1 MGLLTKAAAV
11 VVPVGLVVGGIA
23 YGFSRHSSSS
33 DDTLGQC
40 TARVHGLTVVLTA
53 EQARNASL
61 ISAIS
66 VRRGMPAHAATIAL
80 ATALQESKLYN
91 LRGGD
96 RDSLGLFQQRH
107 SQGWGTRRQILDPVH
122 ATNAFYD
129 ALERVPGYDSLPVTV
144 AAQRVQHSGYPSAYA
159 AYERDARALA
169 SALTGYSPAAFACHV
184 AATSAT
190 AGAAAPAARRAASLR
205 RALATAFGA
214 TRVSVQAGAH
224 LHVEASSTTRGW
236 ALASYVVSHA
246 AALGVSTV
254 SYAGRSWTTGS
265 DRGWQ
270 ARTEGGRSGAGG
282 VSGATG
288 SDVAVVVD

>member
-11 VVPVGLVVGGIA
+11 VVPVGLVVGAIA
-23 YGFSRHSSSS
+23 YGVSRHSSSS
-33 DDTLGQC
+33 DDTLGKC
-40 TARVHGLTVVLTA
+40 TARVHGLTVVLTS

-80 ATALQESKLYN
+80 AAALQESKLYN

-129 ALERVPGYDSLPVTV
+129 ALERVRGYDGLPVTV
-144 AAQRVQHSGYPSAYA
+144 AAQRVQRSGYPSAYA

-169 SALTGYSPAAFACHV
+169 SALTGFSPAAFACHF
-184 AATSAT
+184 AAMSTRAT
-190 AGAAAPAARRAASLR
+190 RSGTPPPAARRALALR
-205 RALATAFGA
+205 RALAPAFGP
-214 TRVSVQAGAH
+214 THVSVEAGSH
-224 LHVEASSTTRGW
+224 LTVAAAGTARGW

-246 AALGVSTV
+246 TGLGVSRV
-254 SYAGRSWTTGS
+254 SYAGRSWTAGNN
-265 DRGWQ
+265 RGWQ
-270 ARTEGGRSGAGG
+270 AHTQAGTTGSGA
-282 VSGATG
+282 
-288 SDVAVVVD
+288 AVVVD